1 MRDRFLQQ
9 LARLE
14 KACRELHER
23 PGNHVVHEEVLGALT
38 AMTVAPHLDHS
49 PLVRGLANVVVSHAS
64 ILEHHLQDKGSPP
77 DNGKL
82 ARAAAQLCGH
92 IDELKQALDSV

>member
-23 PGNHVVHEEVLGALT
+23 PDDHVAREEVLGALA
-38 AMTVAPHLDHS
+38 AMTAAPHLDHS
-49 PLVRGLANVVVSHAS
+49 PLVCGLANIVVSYAS
-64 ILEHHLQDKGSPP
+64 ILEHHMQDKESPS
-77 DNGKL
+77 DNDKL
-82 ARAAAQLCGH
+82 ARAAAQVCGH
-92 IDELKQALDSV
+92 IDELKQALESV